1 MGFAAAASKTDDG
14 SIAASSRAA
23 PNHQQTTNQPTN
35 QPTKLVFPLELGEKK
50 DRPIGPSNLKPKRGH
65 SCSCCCQDGCTS
77 GHVQV
82 GSRPVLDFAAVSLL
96 CRWVKPVQA
105 VISVL
110 ASGLQQGDV

>member
-1 MGFAAAASKTDDG
+1 MLCTSA
-14 SIAASSRAA
+14 
-23 PNHQQTTNQPTN
+23 TTVYINIYIYVYIFGPCS
-35 QPTKLVFPLELGEKK
+35 VDFPLELGEKK